1 MAESIY
7 DELGPGGD
15 HADIRAALVGEWDN
29 LLGRADV
36 LVLDTETTGLC
47 CPEVVDIAV
56 IDTRGYRRLNRLV
69 QPAREKI
76 ESGATRVHGI
86 TMDHLKEEG
95 APQFSSLMQR
105 MQQLVNEASAVCIYN
120 AGFDLDAISVSLQ
133 NNDISDD
140 LANMI
145 CSKSRCIMRDYAFL
159 GGDWHDYW
167 DGWAWCKLVEAARRE
182 NIPQAGA
189 HRALY
194 DCKMVLGIM
203 RAVVSRGGAA

>member
-1 MAESIY
+1 
-7 DELGPGGD
+7 
-15 HADIRAALVGEWDN
+15 
-29 LLGRADV
+29 
-36 LVLDTETTGLC
+36 
-47 CPEVVDIAV
+47 
-56 IDTRGYRRLNRLV
+56 
-69 QPAREKI
+69 
-76 ESGATRVHGI
+76 
-86 TMDHLKEEG
+86 
-95 APQFSSLMQR
+95 MQR